1 MGGWQGQVLRVNLTE
16 RRCTKEPLD
25 PARARTYIGGRG
37 LGTRMLCDEVSPAA
51 DPLSAGNKLIL
62 ATGPLTGTNAPTGGR
77 YMVITKSPLTGAVA
91 CSNSGGYFGP
101 ELKFCGYDL
110 LVVEGRAS
118 EPVYLWLDRDRV
130 EIRPAERVWGKTT
143 HETEDRLR
151 EETHAEAK
159 ICSIGPAGERQALTA
174 CVMNDKHRAAGRS
187 GVGAVLGAKNLK
199 AVAARGSQPVR
210 VARPREYMAACLAA
224 VQKLKGSPVTGEGLA
239 KYGTPVLVNVINAHG
254 FLPTRNFQ
262 QGQFEGADKLSGE
275 TIADTILLKN
285 KGCFACTI
293 ACARVTQVKEGRY
306 RGSGEGPEYE
316 SGWALGI
323 ATGVS
328 DLGAVTKANYLCNEL
343 GMDTIEA
350 GVAVATAMELYQ
362 RGHIPER
369 DIGRPLPFGDPEALV
384 WLVEEMGYRR
394 GFGELVAQGGYRV
407 AERYGHPEL
416 FMGVKKQ
423 AFPAYDGRGA
433 QGMALGYATSNRG
446 ACHLRGY
453 SISVEVFGIPKKMD
467 PFVTEGKAEVSKLF
481 QDVTAFVDS
490 TGICLFTTFG
500 IGAED
505 IHPMLAEATGIDY
518 SVEDCLRAGERVWN
532 LERVFNLRA
541 GLSGK
546 DDTLPPRILHE
557 GIPEGPA
564 KGMVGRLN
572 EMLPQYYALR
582 GWDGTGVPT
591 PAKLRDLGLADGM
604 PTDAFGSPGRQER
617 QEEPVGMT

>member
-1 MGGWQGQVLRVNLTE
+1 MTGWRGEVLRVNLTKG
-16 RRCTKEPLD
+16 TIKKEPLN
-25 PARARTYIGGRG
+25 PKLARAYIGGRG
-37 LGTRMLCDEVSPAA
+37 LGTKILYDELDPRV
-51 DPLSAGNKLIL
+51 DPLTPSNKLIM
-62 ATGPLTGTNAPTGGR
+62 ATGPLTGTSASTGGR
-77 YMVITKSPLTGAVA
+77 YMVLTKSPLTGAIA
-91 CSNSGGYFGP
+91 CSNSGGYIGS
-101 ELKFCGYDL
+101 EIKFCGHDL
-110 LVVEGRAS
+110 IIFEGRAKT
-118 EPVYLWLDRDRV
+118 PVYLWLNNDKV
-130 EIRPAERVWGKTT
+130 ELHPADTVWGKST

-151 EETHAEAK
+151 AETHEEAK
-159 ICSIGPAGERQALTA
+159 VCSIGPAGERLALTA

-187 GVGAVLGAKNLK
+187 GVGAVMGSKNLK
-199 AVAARGSQPVR
+199 AV
-210 VARPREYMAACLAA
+210 VAKGFQSVQVAHPKEFMAACLA
-224 VQKLKGSPVTGEGLA
+224 VVKKLKESAVTGAGLP

-293 ACARVTQVKEGRY
+293 ACARVSAVKEGRY
-306 RGSGEGPEYE
+306 TGAGEGPEYE

-328 DLGAVTKANYLCNEL
+328 DLPAVAKANYLCNEL

-350 GVAVATAMELYQ
+350 GVAVATAMELFE
-362 RGHIPER
+362 RGYIPESE
-369 DIGRPLPFGDPEALV
+369 IGRALRFGDADALV
-384 WLVEEMGYRR
+384 WLIEEMGYRR

-433 QGMALGYATSNRG
+433 QGMALGYATANRG

-453 SISVEVFGIPKKMD
+453 TISVEVFGIPKKMD
-467 PFVTEGKAEVSKLF
+467 PFATQGKAEVSKLF
-481 QDVTAFVDS
+481 QDVAAFVDS
-490 TGICLFTTFG
+490 SGICLFTTFG
-500 IGAED
+500 IGVED
-505 IHPMLAEATGIDY
+505 IYPMLEHATAAGY
-518 SVEDCLRAGERVWN
+518 TLEECLKIGERIWN
-532 LERVFNLRA
+532 LERLFNLRA

-564 KGMVGRLN
+564 KGMVGKLH
-572 EMLPQYYALR
+572 EMLPEYYKLR
-582 GWDGTGVPT
+582 GWDAKGVPKK
-591 PAKLRDLGLADGM
+591 AKLRELAL
-604 PTDAFGSPGRQER
+604 A
-617 QEEPVGMT
+617 

>member
-1 MGGWQGQVLRVNLTE
+1 MGGWKGEILRVNLT
-16 RRCTKEPLD
+16 RGTIKREPLD
-25 PARARTYIGGRG
+25 PKLARAYIGGRG
-37 LGTRMLCDEVSPAA
+37 LGTRILYDELDPAVDA
-51 DPLSAGNKLIL
+51 LSQGNKLIMG
-62 ATGPLTGTNAPTGGR
+62 TGPLTGTNASTGGR
-77 YMVITKSPLTGAVA
+77 YMVITKSPLTGAIA
-91 CSNSGGYFGP
+91 CSNSGGYIGA
-101 ELKFCGYDL
+101 EIKFCGHDL
-110 LVVEGRAS
+110 LIFEGRAKT
-118 EPVYLWLDRDRV
+118 PVYLWLDNDKA
-130 EIRPAERVWGKTT
+130 ELRPADKVWGKST
-143 HETEDRLR
+143 HETEDRLKG
-151 EETHAEAK
+151 ETHEEAK
-159 ICSIGPAGERQALTA
+159 ICSIGPAGEKLALTA

-187 GVGAVLGAKNLK
+187 GVGAVMGSKNLK
-199 AVAARGSQPVR
+199 AV
-210 VARPREYMAACLAA
+210 VAKGFQSVQVAHPKEFMASCLA
-224 VQKLKGSPVTGEGLA
+224 VIKKLKESAVTGAGLP

-275 TIADTILLKN
+275 TIADRILLKN

-293 ACARVTQVKEGRY
+293 ACGRVSAVKEGPY
-306 RGSGEGPEYE
+306 TGAGEGPEYE
-316 SGWALGI
+316 SDWALGI

-328 DLGAVTKANYLCNEL
+328 DLPAVTKANYLCNEL

-350 GVAVATAMELYQ
+350 GVAVATAMELFE
-362 RGHIPER
+362 RGYIPESV
-369 DIGRPLPFGDPEALV
+369 IGRALRFGDPDALV
-384 WLVEEMGYRR
+384 WLIGEMGYRR

-433 QGMALGYATSNRG
+433 QGMALGYATANRG

-453 SISVEVFGIPKKMD
+453 TISVEVFGIPKKMD
-467 PFVTEGKAEVSKLF
+467 PFATQGKAEVSKLF

-505 IHPMLAEATGIDY
+505 IHPMLEHATGAGY
-518 SVEDCLRAGERVWN
+518 TLEECLKIGERVWN
-532 LERVFNLRA
+532 LERLFNLRA

-564 KGMVGRLN
+564 KGMVGRLQ
-572 EMLPQYYALR
+572 EMLPEYYTLR
-582 GWDGTGVPT
+582 GWDASGVPKK
-591 PAKLRDLGLADGM
+591 AKLKELAL
-604 PTDAFGSPGRQER
+604 A
-617 QEEPVGMT
+617 

>member
-1 MGGWQGQVLRVNLTE
+1 MGGWRGTILRVNLSNGTT
-16 RRCTKEPLD
+16 RKEPLD
-25 PARARTYIGGRG
+25 PKLARAYIGGRG
-37 LGTRMLCDEVSPAA
+37 LGTKILSEEIDPTV
-51 DPLSAGNKLIL
+51 DPLSPRNVLIL

-91 CSNSGGYFGP
+91 CSNSGGYFGA
-101 ELKFCGYDL
+101 EMKFCGYDL
-110 LVVEGRAS
+110 LILEGRAKA
-118 EPVYLWLDRDRV
+118 PVYLWLNNDTV
-130 EIRPAERVWGKTT
+130 EIRPAEKVWGKST

-151 EETHAEAK
+151 AETHPEAK
-159 ICSIGPAGERQALTA
+159 VCSIGPAGEKQALTA
-174 CVMNDKHRAAGRS
+174 CVINDKHRAAGRS
-187 GVGAVLGAKNLK
+187 GVGAVMGAKNLK
-199 AVAARGSQPVR
+199 AVAARGSQSVQ
-210 VARPREYMAACLAA
+210 VARPRDYMAACLAA
-224 VQKLKGSPVTGEGLA
+224 VRKLKESPVTGAGLP

-293 ACARVTQVKEGRY
+293 ACARVTAVKEGRY
-306 RGSGEGPEYE
+306 TGAGEGPEYE

-350 GVAVATAMELYQ
+350 GVAVATAMELFE
-362 RGHIPER
+362 RGYLPEG
-369 DIGRPLPFGDPEALV
+369 DIGRPLRFGDADALV
-384 WLVEEMGYRR
+384 WLMEEMGHRR
-394 GFGELVAQGGYRV
+394 GFGELAAQGGYRL
-407 AERYGHPEL
+407 AERYGHPDL

-453 SISVEVFGIPKKMD
+453 TISVEVFGIPKKMD
-467 PFVTEGKAEVSKLF
+467 PFVTAGKPEVSKVF

-505 IHPMLAEATGIDY
+505 IQPMLEHATGAGY
-518 SVEDCLRAGERVWN
+518 TLEECLRVGERVWN
-532 LERVFNLRA
+532 LERLFNLKA

-564 KGMVGRLN
+564 KGMVGKLH
-572 EMLPQYYALR
+572 EMLPEYYHLR
-582 GWDGTGVPT
+582 GWDAAGVPT
-591 PAKLRDLGLADGM
+591 RKKLRELAL
-604 PTDAFGSPGRQER
+604 A
-617 QEEPVGMT
+617 

>member
-1 MGGWQGQVLRVNLTE
+1 MGGWRGEILRVNLTKGT
-16 RRCTKEPLD
+16 CKKEKLD
-25 PARARTYIGGRG
+25 PKLARAYIGGRG
-37 LGTRMLCDEVSPAA
+37 LGTKILCDEVDPKV
-51 DPLSAGNKLIL
+51 DPLNPKNKLIM
-62 ATGPLTGTNAPTGGR
+62 ATGPLTGTNASTGGR

-91 CSNSGGYFGP
+91 CSNSGGYIGA
-101 ELKFCGYDL
+101 EIKFCGYDFL
-110 LVVEGRAS
+110 IFEGRAKS
-118 EPVYLWLDRDRV
+118 PVYLWLNNDKA
-130 EIRPAERVWGKTT
+130 ELRPADKVWGKTT
-143 HETEDRLR
+143 HETEDRLKA
-151 EETHAEAK
+151 ETHEEAHV
-159 ICSIGPAGERQALTA
+159 CYIGPAGEKLALTA

-187 GVGAVLGAKNLK
+187 GVGAVMGSKNLK
-199 AVAARGSQPVR
+199 AVVAKGTQSVK
-210 VARPREYMAACLAA
+210 VARPKEFMAACLA
-224 VQKLKGSPVTGEGLA
+224 VVKKLKESPVTGGGLP
-239 KYGTPVLVNVINAHG
+239 KYGTPILVNVINAHG

-275 TIADTILLKN
+275 TIADTILIKN

-293 ACARVTQVKEGRY
+293 ACARVSEVKEGKY
-306 RGSGEGPEYE
+306 KGAGEGPEYE

-323 ATGVS
+323 STGVS

-350 GVAVATAMELYQ
+350 GVAVATAMELFEKGY
-362 RGHIPER
+362 IPQS
-369 DIGRPLPFGDPEALV
+369 DIGRPLRFGDGDALV
-384 WLVEEMGYRR
+384 WLIEEMGYRR

-407 AERYGHPEL
+407 AEKYGHPEL

-433 QGMALGYATSNRG
+433 QGMSLGYATSNRG

-453 SISVEVFGIPKKMD
+453 TISVEVFGIPKKMD
-467 PFVTEGKAEVSKLF
+467 PFATDGKAEVSKLF

-505 IHPMLAEATGIDY
+505 IYPMLEHATGGGY
-518 SVEDCLRAGERVWN
+518 TLEECLKIGERIWN
-532 LERVFNLRA
+532 LERLFNLKA

-564 KGMVGRLN
+564 KGMVGKLP
-572 EMLPQYYALR
+572 EMLPEYYKLR
-582 GWDGTGVPT
+582 GWEATGVPSK
-591 PAKLRDLGLADGM
+591 AKLKELAL
-604 PTDAFGSPGRQER
+604 A
-617 QEEPVGMT
+617 

>member
-1 MGGWQGQVLRVNLTE
+1 MGGWRGEILRVNLTKGTIKKE
-16 RRCTKEPLD
+16 RLD
-25 PARARTYIGGRG
+25 PKLARAYIGGRG
-37 LGTRMLCDEVSPAA
+37 LGTKLLYDAIDPTV
-51 DPLSAGNKLIL
+51 DPLSPGNPLIL

-77 YMVITKSPLTGAVA
+77 YMVITKSPLTGAIA
-91 CSNSGGYFGP
+91 CSNSGGYFGA
-101 ELKFCGYDL
+101 EMKFCGYDL
-110 LVVEGRAS
+110 LVVEGRAKA
-118 EPVYLWLDRDRV
+118 PVYLWLDNDRV
-130 EIRPAERVWGKTT
+130 EIRPAEAIWGKST
-143 HETEDRLR
+143 HETEDRLKA
-151 EETHAEAK
+151 ETHAEAK
-159 ICSIGPAGERQALTA
+159 VCSIGPAGEKQALTA

-187 GVGAVLGAKNLK
+187 GVGAVMGAKQLK
-199 AVAARGSQPVR
+199 AVVAKGFQSVS

-224 VQKLKGSPVTGEGLA
+224 VGKLKASPVTGAGLP

-275 TIADTILLKN
+275 TIADTILVKN

-293 ACARVTQVKEGRY
+293 ACARVSAVKEGRY
-306 RGSGEGPEYE
+306 TGAGEGPEYE
-316 SGWALGI
+316 SGWALGV

-350 GVAVATAMELYQ
+350 GVAVATAMELFE
-362 RGHIPER
+362 RGYLPER
-369 DIGRPLPFGDPEALV
+369 DIGCPLRFGDADALV
-384 WLVEEMGYRR
+384 WLMGEMGYRR
-394 GFGELVAQGGYRV
+394 GFGELAAQGGYRL

-433 QGMALGYATSNRG
+433 QGMALGYATANRG

-453 SISVEVFGIPKKMD
+453 TISVEVFGIPKKMD
-467 PFVTEGKAEVSKLF
+467 PFVTAGKAEVSKLF

-500 IGAED
+500 IGVED
-505 IHPMLAEATGIDY
+505 IHPMLEHATGAGY
-518 SVEDCLRAGERVWN
+518 TLQECLRIGERVWN
-532 LERVFNLRA
+532 MERLFNLKA

-564 KGMVGRLN
+564 KGMVGRLH
-572 EMLPQYYALR
+572 EMLPEYYRLR
-582 GWDGTGVPT
+582 GWDTSGVPSRK
-591 PAKLRDLGLADGM
+591 KLRELAL
-604 PTDAFGSPGRQER
+604 A
-617 QEEPVGMT
+617 

>member
-1 MGGWQGQVLRVNLTE
+1 MGGWRGQILRVNLTKGTSQTE
-16 RRCTKEPLD
+16 ALD
-25 PARARTYIGGRG
+25 PKLARAYIGGRG
-37 LGTRMLCDEVSPAA
+37 LGTKFLYDEIDPTV
-51 DPLSAGNKLIL
+51 DPLSPRNALIL

-77 YMVITKSPLTGAVA
+77 YMVITKSPLTGAIA
-91 CSNSGGYFGP
+91 CSNSGGYFGA
-101 ELKFCGYDL
+101 ELKFCGYDFL
-110 LVVEGRAS
+110 ILEGRAKA
-118 EPVYLWLDRDRV
+118 PVYLWLNNGTVD
-130 EIRPAERVWGKTT
+130 IRPAEKVWGKRT
-143 HETEDRLR
+143 HETEDQLR
-151 EETHAEAK
+151 AETHPEAK
-159 ICSIGPAGERQALTA
+159 ICSIGPAGEKQALTA
-174 CVMNDKHRAAGRS
+174 CVINDKHRAAGRS
-187 GVGAVLGAKNLK
+187 GVGAVMGAKNVK
-199 AVAARGSQPVR
+199 AVVAKGFQAVQ
-210 VARPREYMAACLAA
+210 VARPRDYMAACLAA
-224 VQKLKGSPVTGEGLA
+224 VRKLKESPVTGAGLP
-239 KYGTPVLVNVINAHG
+239 KYGTPILVNVINAHG

-293 ACARVTQVKEGRY
+293 ACARVSAVNEGRHT
-306 RGSGEGPEYE
+306 GAGEGPEYE

-328 DLGAVTKANYLCNEL
+328 ELGAVAKANYLCNEL

-350 GVAVATAMELYQ
+350 GVAVATAMELFE
-362 RGHIPER
+362 RGYLPES
-369 DIGRPLPFGDPEALV
+369 DIGRPLRFGDADALV
-384 WLVEEMGYRR
+384 WLMEEMGHRR
-394 GFGELVAQGGYRV
+394 GFGELAAQGGYRL
-407 AERYGHPEL
+407 AERYGHPDL

-453 SISVEVFGIPKKMD
+453 TISVEVFGIPKKMD
-467 PFVTEGKAEVSKLF
+467 PFVTAGKPDVSKLF

-505 IHPMLAEATGIDY
+505 IQPMLEHATGAGY
-518 SVEDCLRAGERVWN
+518 TLEECLKVGERVWN
-532 LERVFNLRA
+532 LERLFNLKA

-564 KGMVGRLN
+564 KGMVGKLH
-572 EMLPQYYALR
+572 EMLPEYYQLR
-582 GWDGTGVPT
+582 GWDAQGVPSRK
-591 PAKLRDLGLADGM
+591 KLRELAL
-604 PTDAFGSPGRQER
+604 A
-617 QEEPVGMT
+617 